1 MSTARLASDRPDAGN
16 RNARAPALIDFFRHH
31 GVWAPGVRLFRRM
44 QFKSKAGII
53 SVVFLVPLMMVS
65 WALWQAKQDIID
77 FAEKERA
84 GIAVMEHAAHFLN
97 ELTNSRNSARAIAGG
112 HDAKAE
118 LATARANADTA
129 LAEVEKHLVD
139 SGDPLAVRPVFDQL
153 KAAWTATA
161 AAPAALDADGR
172 TVYGPVVALMQQF
185 LGRVGD
191 DSNLVLDPD
200 VDSFYLIN
208 SMVLE
213 LPKAMDN
220 TGQTR
225 AWSTFAAA
233 KGQIDKRDLA
243 RFQVWAAGTGSG
255 IAALRDYINRAVQAT
270 PALKGKI
277 DLSKLDQV
285 TAYLALA
292 QSAVS
297 DGKEVDATR
306 LFNEGAQAMA
316 ALDALYDTTLPVID
330 ELLEAR
336 ITKANGERMVL
347 AMVIVAFV
355 LVGIYLFHSFY
366 LVTHG
371 GLREVQKH
379 LEAMTSGDLT
389 THPQPWGRDEAAGLM
404 VSLADMQA
412 SLRGIVAEV
421 RGASDSIVHSS
432 SEISSGAHDLSA
444 RTEQA
449 AANLQQSASSMEE
462 ISSVVRNTAD
472 GAREAAAIAT
482 SNAEVAGRGSR
493 IIGTMVATM
502 QEIHASSSK
511 ISDIIGT
518 IDGIA
523 FQTNI
528 LALNAAVEA
537 ARAGEAGRGF
547 AVVASEVRALA
558 QRSAGAAREIKG
570 LITASVTQVESGA
583 RVVRDAGST
592 IAEIA
597 SSANRVHELLA
608 AISAGSDQQATG
620 VTQTAHAVQELDTMT
635 QQNAAL
641 VEETAAA
648 ASSLKD
654 QAVNLATKVASFK
667 LPTP

>member
-1 MSTARLASDRPDAGN
+1 
-16 RNARAPALIDFFRHH
+16 
-31 GVWAPGVRLFRRM
+31 M
-44 QFKSKAGII
+44 Q
-53 SVVFLVPLMMVS
+53 V
-65 WALWQAKQDIID
+65 
-77 FAEKERA
+77 
-84 GIAVMEHAAHFLN
+84 
-97 ELTNSRNSARAIAGG
+97 
-112 HDAKAE
+112 
-118 LATARANADTA
+118 
-129 LAEVEKHLVD
+129 
-139 SGDPLAVRPVFDQL
+139 
-153 KAAWTATA
+153 
-161 AAPAALDADGR
+161 
-172 TVYGPVVALMQQF
+172 F

-213 LPKAMDN
+213 LPKAMEN
-220 TGQTR
+220 MGQTR

-233 KGQIDKRDLA
+233 KGQLDKKDLA

-255 IAALRDYINRAVQAT
+255 LAALRDYIQRAVTAN
-270 PALKGKI
+270 PALKGRI
-277 DLSKLDQV
+277 ELGKLDEV
-285 TAYLALA
+285 AAYLALA
-292 QSAVS
+292 QGAVS
-297 DGKEVDATR
+297 DGKDVDATR
-306 LFNEGAQAMA
+306 LFNEGAKAMA
-316 ALDALYDTTLPVID
+316 ALDSLYDATLPVID
-330 ELLEAR
+330 DLLAAR
-336 ITKANGERMVL
+336 VGKAHQERLLL
-347 AMVIVAFV
+347 AGVIVAFV
-355 LVGIYLFHSFY
+355 LIGVYLFHSFY

-404 VSLADMQA
+404 VSLSEMQA
-412 SLRGIVAEV
+412 SLRSIVAEV
-421 RGASDSIVHSS
+421 RGASDCIVHSS
-432 SEISSGAHDLSA
+432 SEISGGAHDLSA

-472 GAREAAAIAT
+472 GAREAASIAT
-482 SNAEVAGRGSR
+482 SNAEVAARGNR
-493 IIGTMVATM
+493 IIGTMVTTM

-511 ISDIIGT
+511 IGDIIGT

-570 LITASVTQVESGA
+570 LITNSVTQVESGT

-597 SSANRVHELLA
+597 ASANRVHELLA
-608 AISAGSDQQATG
+608 AISAGSEQQAAG
-620 VTQTAHAVQELDTMT
+620 VTQTARAVQELDTMT

-648 ASSLKD
+648 AASLKD
-654 QAVNLATKVASFK
+654 QAENLATKVASFK
-667 LPTP
+667 LPTS